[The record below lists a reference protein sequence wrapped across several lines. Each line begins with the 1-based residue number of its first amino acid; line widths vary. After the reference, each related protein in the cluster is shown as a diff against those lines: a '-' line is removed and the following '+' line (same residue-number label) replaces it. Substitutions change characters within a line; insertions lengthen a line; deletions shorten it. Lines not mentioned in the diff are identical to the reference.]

1 VTERNKKLQL
11 VMGAWKQVQT
21 GELSAEQALI
31 RVVWA
36 MLEPKER
43 AILGFAVQRGT
54 VMTPDVAER
63 FGLSDTHA
71 STTLK
76 HLFDWG
82 LLRRTEEITEEGRRF
97 VYAPIKAVMD
107 V

>member
-1 VTERNKKLQL
+1 MTERNKKLQL

-31 RVVWA
+31 RVVWT

-43 AILGFAVQRGT
+43 AILGFAVQRGK
-54 VMTPDVAER
+54 VMTPDVVER
-63 FGLSDTHA
+63 FGLSSIHA

-76 HLFDWG
+76 QLFDWG
-82 LLRRTEEITEEGRRF
+82 LLQRTEEITQEGRRF
-97 VYAPIKAVMD
+97 VYAPIAAVME

>member
-11 VMGAWKQVQT
+11 VMGAWKQVQA

-43 AILGFAVQRGT
+43 AILGFAVQRGK
-54 VMTPDVAER
+54 VMTTDVAER
-63 FGLSDTHA
+63 FGLSNIHA

-76 HLFDWG
+76 QLFDWG
-82 LLRRTEEITEEGRRF
+82 LLSRTEEITEDGRRF
-97 VYAPIKAVMD
+97 VYAPIKAVME